1 MTRGSAITGPEL
13 ANAVATACGGAV
25 FVTTMSSVALLD
37 AVPGSRDVFPAIAMM
52 GAASTFALG
61 IALARPE
68 REVVVLD
75 GDGSLLMELG
85 SLVTIGSA
93 APTNLIHLVLDNG
106 VWFAGTGEF
115 AHPGRERADMVSI
128 ATASGY
134 RYAASVRDVSGLEQA
149 ISSARAEEGPAF
161 IRVELAPVEGKLWS
175 DDNPQPDLP
184 DEYFARVPRQAAELR
199 ASLMKAALPQ

>member
-1 MTRGSAITGPEL
+1 MIEESAITGSEL
-13 ANAVATACGGAV
+13 ATTTAIACEGAV

-37 AVPGSRDVFPAIAMM
+37 AVPGRRDVFPAIAMM

-85 SLVTIGSA
+85 SLVTIGAA
-93 APTNLIHLVLDNG
+93 APQNLIHIVLDNG

-115 AHPGRERADMVSI
+115 AHPGRDRTDMVGLAS
-128 ATASGY
+128 ASGY
-134 RYAASVRDVSGLEQA
+134 RYATSVRDTVGLERA
-149 ISSARAEEGPAF
+149 IDASRVADGPAF
-161 IRVELAPVEGKLWS
+161 IRAELAPVEGKLWS

-199 ASLMKAALPQ
+199 AALSKAALIR